1 MTTPR
6 AILIT
11 GAQGAIGQT
20 LRKGLAQH
28 VGLMRLTDIRDMGPA
43 GPGEECHRADLGDLE
58 QIERLVRGVDAIV
71 HLGGALGAIRE
82 DGKVVGETGWDT
94 ILHANIVGTYNVLEA
109 ARRNGVKR
117 VVYAS
122 SIHAHGFY
130 RREHRP
136 TPDDPPRP
144 DTRYGLSKA
153 FGEAA
158 GRYYADK
165 YGLQVVA
172 LRIATFKQRPT
183 LVRDLGTWISPR
195 DMTELVRCSLE
206 YPDTHFDV
214 LWGVSANTRS
224 LYDNPNARRYGYFP
238 KDDSEAFREEL
249 LARPEAADDN
259 EFERLFHAA
268 HLASTEWAG
277 DVSRIL

>member
-1 MTTPR
+1 MPSSR
-6 AILIT
+6 AVLIT

-20 LRKGLAQH
+20 LRQGLKPYCR
-28 VGLMRLTDIRDMGPA
+28 LMRLTDIRDLGPA
-43 GPGEECHRADLGDLE
+43 AAGEECHQADLADLE
-58 QIERLVRGVDAIV
+58 HITRLAEGMDAIV
-71 HLGGALGAIRE
+71 HLGGALGAIRQN
-82 DGKVVGETGWDT
+82 GKVVGETSWDT

-109 ARRNGVKR
+109 ARRNGIKR

-130 RREHRP
+130 RRERRL
-136 TPDDPPRP
+136 TLNDPPRP

-165 YGLQVVA
+165 FGLQVVA
-172 LRIATFKQRPT
+172 LRIATFKQRPS
-183 LVRDLGTWISPR
+183 LVRDLGTWISPG
-195 DMTELVRCSLE
+195 DMTELVRCSLD

-224 LYDNPNARRYGYFP
+224 LYDNPNAQRYGYFP
-238 KDDSEAFREEL
+238 KDNSEDYRDQLIAQ
-249 LARPEAADDN
+249 PEAADDN

-277 DVSRIL
+277 DVAKIL

>member
-1 MTTPR
+1 MPTSP
-6 AILIT
+6 ALLIT

-20 LRKGLAQH
+20 LRQGLKGH
-28 VGLMRLTDIRDMGPA
+28 CRLMRLTDIRDLGPA
-43 GPGEECHRADLGDLE
+43 GAGEECHPADLADLE
-58 QIERLVRGVDAIV
+58 RICELARGMDAIV
-71 HLGGALGAIRE
+71 HLGGALGAVRK
-82 DGKVVGETGWDT
+82 DGKVVGETSWET
-94 ILHANIVGTYNVLEA
+94 VLQSNVIGTYNVFEA
-109 ARRNGVKR
+109 ARRAGVRR

-130 RREHRP
+130 RRERRL
-136 TPDDPPRP
+136 TLDDPPRP

-153 FGEAA
+153 FGEAT

-172 LRIATFKQRPT
+172 LRIATYKPRPT
-183 LVRDLGTWISPR
+183 LIRDLGTWISPG
-195 DMTELVRCSLE
+195 DMVELVRCSLE

-224 LYDNPNARRYGYFP
+224 LYDNPNAARYGYFP
-238 KDDSEAFREEL
+238 KDDSEAYRAEL
-249 LARPEAADDN
+249 LARPEAADDDP
-259 EFERLFHAA
+259 FERLFHAA

-277 DVSRIL
+277 DVSKIL

>member
-1 MTTPR
+1 MQKPR
-6 AILIT
+6 AVLIT
-11 GAQGAIGQT
+11 GAQGAIGRT
-20 LRKGLAQH
+20 LRAGLAPH
-28 VGLMRLTDIRDMGPA
+28 YRLLRLTDLRDLGAA
-43 GPGEECHRADLGDLE
+43 GAGEECHQADLADLA
-58 QIERLVRGVDAIV
+58 QICRLAEGMDAIV

-82 DGKVVGETGWDT
+82 DGKVVGETSWDT
-94 ILHANIVGTYNVLEA
+94 ILHANIVGTYNVFEA
-109 ARRNGVKR
+109 ARRAGVKR

-130 RREHRP
+130 RRERRP
-136 TPDDPPRP
+136 TLDDPPRP

-165 YGLQVVA
+165 FGLQVVA
-172 LRIATFKQRPT
+172 LRIATFKAQPT
-183 LVRDLGTWISPR
+183 LIRDLGTWISPR
-195 DMTELVRCSLE
+195 DMTELVRCSLD
-206 YPDTHFDV
+206 YPDAHFDV

-238 KDDSEAFREEL
+238 KDDSESYRAEL

-259 EFERLFHAA
+259 AFERLFHAA

>member
-1 MTTPR
+1 MSTAR

-11 GAQGAIGQT
+11 GARGAIGQT
-20 LRKGLAQH
+20 LRHSLKPHYPL
-28 VGLMRLTDIRDMGPA
+28 LRLTDIRDLGPA
-43 GPGEECHRADLGDLE
+43 AAGEECHQADLADLQ
-58 QIERLVRGVDAIV
+58 QITRLAQGMDAIV

-82 DGKVVGETGWDT
+82 HGKMVGETTWET
-94 ILHANIVGTYNVLEA
+94 ILHANIEGTYNVFEA
-109 ARRNGVKR
+109 ARRSGVKR

-130 RREHRP
+130 RRERRL
-136 TPDDPPRP
+136 TLNDPPRP

-158 GRYYADK
+158 GRYFADK
-165 YGLQVVA
+165 FGLQVVV
-172 LRIATFKQRPT
+172 LRIATYKPRPT
-183 LVRDLGTWISPR
+183 LVRDLGTWLSPG
-195 DMTELVRCSLE
+195 DMTRLVRCSLD

-224 LYDNPNARRYGYFP
+224 LYDNPEARRYGYFP
-238 KDDSEAFREEL
+238 EDNSEDYREEL
-249 LARPEAADDN
+249 LAQPDAADSN
-259 EFERLFHAA
+259 EFERMFHAA